1 MTMTEVFSL
10 LGGVGLFL
18 YGMTLMSAGLR
29 NACGNKLQKILEGAT
44 KNKIRAVLVGIAVT
58 VLVQSSSA
66 TDVMVIGFVNSGLM
80 VLSQAIGVIM
90 GANIGTTVTA
100 QITAFN
106 ISAYA
111 PLMIFMG
118 AVMYLFVKKQMVKYI
133 GYIIMG
139 FGMLFQGIS
148 FMKAAIVPL
157 SETEGFV
164 NLLQSMSNP
173 LLTVLFGVLFTAI
186 LQSSSS
192 ATVIFQAFAVQGLIS
207 YSTCVFLVIGS
218 AVGSVTPNLLASL
231 TTNRD
236 GKRTALLNLIFN
248 LIRATLM
255 FTLVSVFPQVLTLI
269 QSMSPDNVARQVAN
283 THTIFAIISVLIIL
297 PFSELIVRLT
307 RRLLPE
313 TADEQVTME
322 EKKLLYISN
331 TGSIPPAVALH
342 QAKNEVARMGHIA
355 LHNLQVALECLF
367 ETDADKAQNVEER
380 ESVVN
385 FLNNGIVSNLVEL
398 RASDLSQKDLSTL
411 YNLILSV
418 DDIERISNYSVSIAR
433 QVVTM
438 IKEKAAMSDE
448 AVQELKEM
456 AERSI
461 DCVTLC
467 LKVFEEEDYESLPE
481 AEALENM
488 VDEDQER
495 LINSHIRR
503 MMHSECNPFMGL
515 IFSGVVTDL
524 ERCTDHA
531 INLAFSL
538 NNEDNNSRMPMF

>member
-1 MTMTEVFSL
+1 M
-10 LGGVGLFL
+10 
-18 YGMTLMSAGLR
+18 
-29 NACGNKLQKILEGAT
+29 
-44 KNKIRAVLVGIAVT
+44 
-58 VLVQSSSA
+58 
-66 TDVMVIGFVNSGLM
+66 
-80 VLSQAIGVIM
+80 
-90 GANIGTTVTA
+90 
-100 QITAFN
+100 
-106 ISAYA
+106 
-111 PLMIFMG
+111 
-118 AVMYLFVKKQMVKYI
+118 
-133 GYIIMG
+133 
-139 FGMLFQGIS
+139 
-148 FMKAAIVPL
+148 
-157 SETEGFV
+157 
-164 NLLQSMSNP
+164 
-173 LLTVLFGVLFTAI
+173 
-186 LQSSSS
+186 QSSSS

-207 YSTCVFLVIGS
+207 YKACVFLVIGS

-248 LIRATLM
+248 LIRCVLM
-255 FTLVSVFPQVLTLI
+255 FTLVTVFPQVLSWI

-283 THTIFAIISVLIIL
+283 THTIFAIISVLVIL
-297 PFSELIVRLT
+297 PFSELIVGLT
-307 RRLLPE
+307 RRLIPE
-313 TADEQVTME
+313 KADEQVTME

-331 TGSIPPAVALH
+331 TGSIPPALALH

-355 LHNLQVALECLF
+355 LHNLVVATESLF
-367 ETDADKAQNVEER
+367 EINPEKAQNVEER
-380 ESVVN
+380 EGVVN

-398 RASDLSQKDLSTL
+398 RASDLSQKDLSTV

-433 QVVTM
+433 QVAQMV
-438 IKEKAAMSDE
+438 KEKATMSAE
-448 AVQELKEM
+448 ATQELMEM
-456 AERSI
+456 AQRSI

-488 VDEDQER
+488 VDDDQER

-515 IFSGVVTDL
+515 IFSAVVTDL